1 MVSDKSGRVLVDY
14 DGTLVEY
21 SKREFDQLKHSFAIT
36 VHKSQG
42 DQFPIVII
50 PITNYHSVLLT
61 QNLLYTAMTRA
72 KQKLIF
78 VGDKDALEYAIRNT
92 QGLKRNTALCDRL
105 KVVEQ
110 KAA

>member
-1 MVSDKSGRVLVDY
+1 MKIKGKVSR
-14 DGTLVEY
+14 T
-21 SKREFDQLKHSFAIT
+21 FHSTDNGFIT

-50 PITNYHSVLLT
+50 PITNYHFVLLT

-72 KQKLIF
+72 RQKLIF
-78 VGDKDALEYAIRNT
+78 VGDRDALEYAIRNT
-92 QGLKRNTALCDRL
+92 RGLKRNTALCDRL
-105 KVVEQ
+105 KVSEQ